1 MLSVGSFTGGAASSG
16 FFTVAFFL
24 ALTFL
29 ALVFLADFF
38 IFIFFLRAGLARLVL
53 FVFFAFDFFRF
64 FAMIVLPIGS
74 QKRQS
79 HKGRL
84 RPSSNPPKSDS
95 PGQRGERF
103 GRRPSGCPV
112 EQFDCVYNRD
122 CG

>member
-1 MLSVGSFTGGAASSG
+1 MLSVGSFTGGAVNSG

-79 HKGRL
+79 RTRRL
-84 RPSSNPPKSDS
+84 RPSSTGRSLA

-112 EQFDCVYNRD
+112 EQFDCVY
-122 CG
+122 